1 MAQYKQSIPRKV
13 EYARNALVSLV
24 HDRNLQAGD
33 RLPSYAVL
41 RDTLGIGSQT
51 IADAVDLL
59 CQAGILEVRDKIGIF
74 VQNPNGS
81 LLAGRTIAVV
91 VRQLEGSAYAAT
103 LAGFIQRYL
112 NEHNCQCLTFFRRA
126 NATGEHP
133 QIEEFPGLA
142 QSLTEHRCD
151 GVLTLCPFAESS
163 LEYISSLGIPCCFI
177 GDDDQNFSHSGVV
190 LEVKKFLKEA
200 QVSLKEK
207 GCQNI
212 MQIAV
217 TGQQLNVRR
226 SSGLPGLI
234 GMSYGGGAQIAKKLL
249 AMPQQERPDGLVS
262 DDDTVVSGLLAE
274 LLQSQY
280 PAINYMPW
288 IATIVHRELGERYPT
303 DRVLLFEQSI
313 GEYAQLAVDL
323 LMNQL
328 RNGKSKKERIMYGFK
343 PLNNQQTTINNSRR
357 ESHV

>member
-1 MAQYKQSIPRKV
+1 MVQYKQSIPRKV
-13 EYARNALVSLV
+13 EFARNALISLV

-41 RDTLGIGSQT
+41 RDELGIGSQT
-51 IADAVDLL
+51 IANAVDLL
-59 CQAGILEVRDKIGIF
+59 CSAGMLEVRDKVGIF

-81 LLAGRTIAVV
+81 LLAGRTVAVV
-91 VRQLEGSAYAAT
+91 VRQLEGSAYAAA

-126 NATGEHP
+126 DATGERP
-133 QIEEFPGLA
+133 FIEEFPGLA

-151 GVLTLCPFAESS
+151 GVLTLCPFADESLKIIAS
-163 LEYISSLGIPCCFI
+163 YGIPCCFI
-177 GDDDQNFSHSGVV
+177 GDDDQNFAHSGVV

-200 QVSLKEK
+200 KDQLTEKNCKRIIQLAVS
-207 GCQNI
+207 
-212 MQIAV
+212 
-217 TGQQLNVRR
+217 GQQLNARLK
-226 SSGLPGLI
+226 SGVPGMI
-234 GMSYGGGAQIAKKLL
+234 GLSYGGGAKIAQQLL
-249 AMPQQERPDGLVS
+249 AMPEKDRPDGLIS

-288 IATIVHRELGERYPT
+288 VATIVHRELGERYPT

-323 LMNQL
+323 LMEQL
-328 RNGKSKKERIMYGFK
+328 RDGKSKKTRIMYGFK
-343 PLNNQQTTINNSRR
+343 SLNK
-357 ESHV
+357 